1 VKKNK
6 STYDSIQCE
15 LVIQCEK
22 PHKIGLR
29 HTAIS
34 GDVAS
39 RHLIRFLKKEFPRLR
54 FNSGVVSTAVPK
66 PARYKSSSKAL
77 GPQIDIIVYRGRP
90 YDSIFNYAVVPQKRV
105 ILAIEV
111 KKWITPKNFVSRT
124 KGTNGQ
130 LLRLKRFTRKP
141 VLLVGFRHHGD
152 LQAIRRKRVADG
164 VFVFSKASRHHYP
177 DISENFRQ
185 RFICSGELLRL
196 CKKIRSYLR

>member
-1 VKKNK
+1 MKKNK

-34 GDVAS
+34 GDVTS
-39 RHLIRFLKKEFPRLR
+39 RLLIGFLKKEFPRLR

-77 GPQIDIIVYRGRP
+77 GPQIDIIVYRGRL
-90 YDSIFNYAVVPQKRV
+90 YDSIFDYAVVPQKRV

-111 KKWITPKNFVSRT
+111 KKWIAPKNFASKR

-130 LLRLKRFTRKP
+130 LLRLKRFTGKP
-141 VLLVGFRHHGD
+141 VVLVGFRHHGN

-164 VFVFSKASRHHYP
+164 VFVFSKASRHDYP
-177 DISENFRQ
+177 DASENFRQ
-185 RFICSGELLRL
+185 RFIYSGELLRL
-196 CKKIRSYLR
+196 CRKIRRYLR